1 MQEREIGQRRAA
13 RTRWRERGEGKL
25 KALITTAIILMGIV
39 AAVKIVPAYVANYQL
54 IDKMQEQARFG
65 VVNGY
70 SADQLRDAI
79 YKEVQDLGIPADK
92 DDIKV
97 MASSQVVKISLDYTV
112 PIDLYVYKTQLHF
125 SPEAENKNIL

>member
-1 MQEREIGQRRAA
+1 VQEQEIGQKRAA
-13 RTRWRERGEGKL
+13 RTRRRERGEGKL

-70 SADQLRDAI
+70 SADQLRDTI

-125 SPEAENKNIL
+125 TPEAENKNII